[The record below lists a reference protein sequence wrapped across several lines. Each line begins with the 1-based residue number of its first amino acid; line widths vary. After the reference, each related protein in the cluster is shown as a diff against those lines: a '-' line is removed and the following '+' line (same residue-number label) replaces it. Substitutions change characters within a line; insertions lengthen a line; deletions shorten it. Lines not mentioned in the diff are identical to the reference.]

1 MNRIGILL
9 FSLFLLLNCDN
20 RKRYNNDLTPFQREI
35 NDFFKD
41 ASVSPLK
48 KRDLKNFRGLDFFAY
63 DSIYLVTA
71 KLTKTPKEKPFMM
84 LTTTDMVVEYIKYGT
99 VSFELLNNQYS
110 LDIYKNLEDPNER
123 DNLFLPFLDDTNG
136 NESYGG
142 GRYINLDIPQV
153 DNLIIDFNSAFNP
166 YCVYDE
172 KYSCP
177 IVPRENYMPLEI
189 NAGVK
194 NFVKNTK
201 FN

>member
-1 MNRIGILL
+1 MNRICILL

-48 KRDLKNFRGLDFFAY
+48 KRDLKNFRGLDFFTY
-63 DSIYLVTA
+63 DSTYLVTA

-142 GRYINLDIPQV
+142 GRYINLSIPQV

-177 IVPRENYMPLEI
+177 IVPRENYLPLEI
-189 NAGVK
+189 KAGVM
-194 NFVKNTK
+194 NFLN
-201 FN
+201 

>member
-1 MNRIGILL
+1 MNRICILL

-20 RKRYNNDLTPFQREI
+20 RKRFNTDLTPFQREI

-84 LTTTDMVVEYIKYGT
+84 LTTTDMMVEYIKYGT
-99 VSFELLNNQYS
+99 ISFELLSNQYS

-177 IVPRENYMPLEI
+177 IVPRENYLPLEI
-189 NAGVK
+189 KAGVK
-194 NFVKNTK
+194 NFLN
-201 FN
+201 

>member
-1 MNRIGILL
+1 MNRFSILL

-48 KRDLKNFRGLDFFAY
+48 KRDLKNFRGLDFFTY
-63 DSIYLVTA
+63 DSTYLVTA

-84 LTTTDMVVEYIKYGT
+84 LTTTDMMVEYIKYGT
-99 VSFELLNNQYS
+99 ISFELLSNQYS

-177 IVPRENYMPLEI
+177 IVPRENYIPLEI
-189 NAGVK
+189 KAGVK
-194 NFVKNTK
+194 NFLN
-201 FN
+201 

>member
-1 MNRIGILL
+1 MNRICILL

-48 KRDLKNFRGLDFFAY
+48 KRDLKNFRGLDFFTY
-63 DSIYLVTA
+63 DSTYLVTA

-84 LTTTDMVVEYIKYGT
+84 LTTTDMMVEYIKYGT
-99 VSFELLNNQYS
+99 ISFELLSNQYS

-177 IVPRENYMPLEI
+177 IVPIDNYLPLEI
-189 NAGVK
+189 KAGVM
-194 NFVKNTK
+194 NFLN
-201 FN
+201 

>member
-1 MNRIGILL
+1 MNRFSILL

-20 RKRYNNDLTPFQREI
+20 RKRFNTDLTPFQREI

-48 KRDLKNFRGLDFFAY
+48 KRDLKNFRGLDFFTY
-63 DSIYLVTA
+63 DSTYLVTA

-84 LTTTDMVVEYIKYGT
+84 LTTTDMMVEYIKYGT
-99 VSFELLNNQYS
+99 ISFELLNNQYS

-177 IVPRENYMPLEI
+177 IVPRENYLPLEI
-189 NAGVK
+189 KAGVM
-194 NFVKNTK
+194 NFLMD
-201 FN
+201 

>member
-1 MNRIGILL
+1 MNRFSILL

-20 RKRYNNDLTPFQREI
+20 RKRFNTDLTPFQREI

-84 LTTTDMVVEYIKYGT
+84 LTTTDMMVEYIKYGT
-99 VSFELLNNQYS
+99 ISFELLSNQYS

-142 GRYINLDIPQV
+142 GRYINLDIPQG
-153 DNLIIDFNSAFNP
+153 DNIIIDFNSAFNP

-177 IVPRENYMPLEI
+177 IVPRENYIPLEI
-189 NAGVK
+189 KAGVK
-194 NFVKNTK
+194 NFLN
-201 FN
+201 

>member
-48 KRDLKNFRGLDFFAY
+48 KRDLKNFRGLDFFTY
-63 DSIYLVTA
+63 DSTYLVAA

-84 LTTTDMVVEYIKYGT
+84 LTTTDMAVEYIKYGT

-142 GRYINLDIPQV
+142 GRYINLSIPQD

-177 IVPRENYMPLEI
+177 IVPRENYIPLEI
-189 NAGVK
+189 KAGVK
-194 NFVKNTK
+194 NFLN
-201 FN
+201 

>member
-1 MNRIGILL
+1 MNRFSILL

-20 RKRYNNDLTPFQREI
+20 RKRFNTDLTPFQREI

-41 ASVSPLK
+41 ESVSPLK

-63 DSIYLVTA
+63 DSIYLVAA

-84 LTTTDMVVEYIKYGT
+84 LTTTDMMVEYIKYGT
-99 VSFELLNNQYS
+99 ISFELLSNQYS

-177 IVPRENYMPLEI
+177 IVPRENYIPLEI
-189 NAGVK
+189 KAGVK
-194 NFVKNTK
+194 NFLN
-201 FN
+201 

>member
-1 MNRIGILL
+1 M
-9 FSLFLLLNCDN
+9 
-20 RKRYNNDLTPFQREI
+20 
-35 NDFFKD
+35 
-41 ASVSPLK
+41 
-48 KRDLKNFRGLDFFAY
+48 
-63 DSIYLVTA
+63 
-71 KLTKTPKEKPFMM
+71 TKTPKEKPFMM

-99 VSFELLNNQYS
+99 VSFELLDNQYS

-142 GRYINLDIPQV
+142 GRYINLDIAQV

-177 IVPRENYMPLEI
+177 IVPRENYLPLEI
-189 NAGVK
+189 KAGVM
-194 NFVKNTK
+194 NFLN
-201 FN
+201 

>member
-1 MNRIGILL
+1 MNRFSILL

-48 KRDLKNFRGLDFFAY
+48 KRDLKNFRGLDFFTY
-63 DSIYLVTA
+63 DSTYLVTA

-84 LTTTDMVVEYIKYGT
+84 LTTTDMMVEYIKYGT

-123 DNLFLPFLDDTNG
+123 DNLFLPFLDDTNS

-142 GRYINLDIPQV
+142 GRYINLDIAQV

-177 IVPRENYMPLEI
+177 IVPRENYLPLEI
-189 NAGVK
+189 KAGVK
-194 NFVKNTK
+194 NFLN
-201 FN
+201 

>member
-1 MNRIGILL
+1 MNRFCILL

-20 RKRYNNDLTPFQREI
+20 RKRYSTDLTPFQREI

-48 KRDLKNFRGLDFFAY
+48 NRDLKNFRGLDFFAY
-63 DSIYLVTA
+63 DSIYLVAA

-84 LTTTDMVVEYIKYGT
+84 LTTTDMMVEYIKYGT
-99 VSFELLNNQYS
+99 ISFELLSNQYS

-142 GRYINLDIPQV
+142 GRYINLDIPQG

-177 IVPRENYMPLEI
+177 IVPRENYLPLEI
-189 NAGVK
+189 KAGVM
-194 NFVKNTK
+194 NFLN
-201 FN
+201 

>member
-1 MNRIGILL
+1 MNRFSILL

-20 RKRYNNDLTPFQREI
+20 RKRFNTDLTPFQREI

-84 LTTTDMVVEYIKYGT
+84 LTTTDMMVEYIKYGT
-99 VSFELLNNQYS
+99 ISFELLSNQYS

-177 IVPRENYMPLEI
+177 IVPRENYIPLEI
-189 NAGVK
+189 KAGVK
-194 NFVKNTK
+194 NFLN
-201 FN
+201 

>member
-48 KRDLKNFRGLDFFAY
+48 KRDLKNFRGLDFFTY
-63 DSIYLVTA
+63 DSTYLVTA

-142 GRYINLDIPQV
+142 GRYINLSIPQV

-177 IVPRENYMPLEI
+177 IVPRENYLPLEI
-189 NAGVK
+189 KAGVM
-194 NFVKNTK
+194 NFLN
-201 FN
+201 

>member
-1 MNRIGILL
+1 MNRICILL

-48 KRDLKNFRGLDFFAY
+48 KRDLKNFRGLHLFTY
-63 DSIYLVTA
+63 DSTYLVTA

-123 DNLFLPFLDDTNG
+123 DNLFLPFL
-136 NESYGG
+136 
-142 GRYINLDIPQV
+142 
-153 DNLIIDFNSAFNP
+153 
-166 YCVYDE
+166 
-172 KYSCP
+172 
-177 IVPRENYMPLEI
+177 
-189 NAGVK
+189 
-194 NFVKNTK
+194 
-201 FN
+201 

>member
-1 MNRIGILL
+1 MNRICILL

-48 KRDLKNFRGLDFFAY
+48 KRDLKNFRGLDFFTY
-63 DSIYLVTA
+63 DSTYLVTA

-99 VSFELLNNQYS
+99 VSFELLDNQYS

-177 IVPRENYMPLEI
+177 IVPRENYLPLEI
-189 NAGVK
+189 KAGVK
-194 NFVKNTK
+194 NFLN
-201 FN
+201 

>member
-20 RKRYNNDLTPFQREI
+20 RKRFNTDLTPFQREI

-71 KLTKTPKEKPFMM
+71 KLIKTPKEKPFMM
-84 LTTTDMVVEYIKYGT
+84 LTTTDMMVEYIKYGT
-99 VSFELLNNQYS
+99 ISFELLSNQYS

-177 IVPRENYMPLEI
+177 IVPTENYLPLEI
-189 NAGVK
+189 KAGVM
-194 NFVKNTK
+194 NFLN
-201 FN
+201 

>member
-1 MNRIGILL
+1 MNRICILL

-20 RKRYNNDLTPFQREI
+20 RKRFNTDLTPFQREI

-63 DSIYLVTA
+63 DSIYLVAA

-84 LTTTDMVVEYIKYGT
+84 LTTTDMMVEYIKYGT

-123 DNLFLPFLDDTNG
+123 DNLFLAFLDDTNG

-142 GRYINLDIPQV
+142 GRYINLDIAQV

-189 NAGVK
+189 FAGVK
-194 NFVKNTK
+194 NFVKN
-201 FN
+201 

>member
-1 MNRIGILL
+1 MNRICILL

-20 RKRYNNDLTPFQREI
+20 RKRFNTDLTPFQREI

-48 KRDLKNFRGLDFFAY
+48 KRDLKNFRGLDFFTY
-63 DSIYLVTA
+63 DSTYLVTA

-84 LTTTDMVVEYIKYGT
+84 LTTTDMMVEYIKYGT
-99 VSFELLNNQYS
+99 ISFELLSNQYS

-142 GRYINLDIPQV
+142 GRYINLDIPQG

-177 IVPRENYMPLEI
+177 IVPRENYLPLEI
-189 NAGVK
+189 KAGVK
-194 NFVKNTK
+194 NFLN
-201 FN
+201 

>member
-1 MNRIGILL
+1 MNRFSILL

-20 RKRYNNDLTPFQREI
+20 RKRFNTDLTPFQREI

-48 KRDLKNFRGLDFFAY
+48 KRDLKNFRGLDFFTY
-63 DSIYLVTA
+63 DSTYLVTA

-84 LTTTDMVVEYIKYGT
+84 LTTTDMMVEYIKYGT

-142 GRYINLDIPQV
+142 GRYINLDIPQD

-177 IVPRENYMPLEI
+177 IVPTENYLPLEI
-189 NAGVK
+189 KAGVM
-194 NFVKNTK
+194 NFLN
-201 FN
+201 

>member
-9 FSLFLLLNCDN
+9 FTLFLLLNCDN

-48 KRDLKNFRGLDFFAY
+48 KRDLKNFRGLDFFTY
-63 DSIYLVTA
+63 DSTYLVTA

-99 VSFELLNNQYS
+99 VSFELLDNQYS

-177 IVPRENYMPLEI
+177 IVPRENYIPLEI
-189 NAGVK
+189 KAGVK
-194 NFVKNTK
+194 NFLN
-201 FN
+201 

>member
-1 MNRIGILL
+1 MNRFSILL

-20 RKRYNNDLTPFQREI
+20 RKRFNTDLTPFQREI

-84 LTTTDMVVEYIKYGT
+84 LTTTDMMVEYIKYGT
-99 VSFELLNNQYS
+99 ISFELLSNQYS

-177 IVPRENYMPLEI
+177 IVPRENYLPLEI
-189 NAGVK
+189 KAGVM
-194 NFVKNTK
+194 NFLMD
-201 FN
+201 

>member
-1 MNRIGILL
+1 MNSICILL

-20 RKRYNNDLTPFQREI
+20 RKRYNNDLTTFQREI

-48 KRDLKNFRGLDFFAY
+48 KRDLKNFRGLDFFTY
-63 DSIYLVTA
+63 DSTYLVTA

-99 VSFELLNNQYS
+99 VSFELLDNQYS

-142 GRYINLDIPQV
+142 GRYINLDIPQG

-177 IVPRENYMPLEI
+177 IVPRENYLPLEI
-189 NAGVK
+189 KAGVM
-194 NFVKNTK
+194 NFLN
-201 FN
+201 

>member
-1 MNRIGILL
+1 MNRFSILL

-20 RKRYNNDLTPFQREI
+20 RKRFNTDLTPFQREI

-48 KRDLKNFRGLDFFAY
+48 KRDLKNFRGLDFFTY
-63 DSIYLVTA
+63 DSTYLVTA

-99 VSFELLNNQYS
+99 VSFELLDNQYS

-142 GRYINLDIPQV
+142 GRYINLSIPQG

-177 IVPRENYMPLEI
+177 IVPRENYLPLEI
-189 NAGVK
+189 KAGVM
-194 NFVKNTK
+194 NFLMD
-201 FN
+201 

>member
-1 MNRIGILL
+1 MNRFSILL

-20 RKRYNNDLTPFQREI
+20 RKRFNTDLTPFQREI

-48 KRDLKNFRGLDFFAY
+48 KRDLKNFRGLDFFTY
-63 DSIYLVTA
+63 DSTYLVTA

-84 LTTTDMVVEYIKYGT
+84 LTTTDMMVEYIKYGT

-177 IVPRENYMPLEI
+177 IVPRENYIPLEI
-189 NAGVK
+189 KAGVK
-194 NFVKNTK
+194 NFLN
-201 FN
+201 

>member
-1 MNRIGILL
+1 MNRICILL

-20 RKRYNNDLTPFQREI
+20 RKRFNTDLTPFQREI

-48 KRDLKNFRGLDFFAY
+48 KRDLKNFRGLDFFTY
-63 DSIYLVTA
+63 DSTYLVTA

-84 LTTTDMVVEYIKYGT
+84 LTTTDMMVEYIKYGT

-142 GRYINLDIPQV
+142 GRYINLDIPQG

-177 IVPRENYMPLEI
+177 IVPIDNYLPLEI
-189 NAGVK
+189 KAGVM
-194 NFVKNTK
+194 NFLN
-201 FN
+201 

>member
-1 MNRIGILL
+1 MNRFSILL

-20 RKRYNNDLTPFQREI
+20 RKRFNTDLTPFQREI

-48 KRDLKNFRGLDFFAY
+48 KRDLKNFRGLDFFTY
-63 DSIYLVTA
+63 DSTYLVTA

-177 IVPRENYMPLEI
+177 IVPRENYLPLEI
-189 NAGVK
+189 KAGVM
-194 NFVKNTK
+194 NFLMD
-201 FN
+201 

>member
-1 MNRIGILL
+1 MNRICILL

-20 RKRYNNDLTPFQREI
+20 RKRFNTDLTPFQREI

-48 KRDLKNFRGLDFFAY
+48 KRDLKNFRGLDFFTY
-63 DSIYLVTA
+63 DSTYLVTA

-84 LTTTDMVVEYIKYGT
+84 LTTTDMMVEYIKYGT
-99 VSFELLNNQYS
+99 ISFELLSNQYS
-110 LDIYKNLEDPNER
+110 LYIYKNLEDPNER

-142 GRYINLDIPQV
+142 GRYINLDIAQV

-177 IVPRENYMPLEI
+177 IVPRENYLPLEI
-189 NAGVK
+189 KAGVK
-194 NFVKNTK
+194 NFLN
-201 FN
+201 

>member
-1 MNRIGILL
+1 MNRFSILL

-20 RKRYNNDLTPFQREI
+20 RKRFNTDLTPFQREI

-63 DSIYLVTA
+63 DSIYLVAA

-84 LTTTDMVVEYIKYGT
+84 LTTTDMMVEYIKYGT
-99 VSFELLNNQYS
+99 ISFELLSNQYS

-177 IVPRENYMPLEI
+177 IVPAENYLPLEI
-189 NAGVK
+189 KAGVM
-194 NFVKNTK
+194 NFLN
-201 FN
+201 

>member
-20 RKRYNNDLTPFQREI
+20 RKRFNTDLTPFQREI

-71 KLTKTPKEKPFMM
+71 KLIKTPKEKPFMM
-84 LTTTDMVVEYIKYGT
+84 LTTTDMMVEYIKYGT
-99 VSFELLNNQYS
+99 ISFELLSNQYS

-177 IVPRENYMPLEI
+177 IVPRENYLPLEI
-189 NAGVK
+189 KAGVK
-194 NFVKNTK
+194 NFLN
-201 FN
+201 

>member
-1 MNRIGILL
+1 MNRICILL

-48 KRDLKNFRGLDFFAY
+48 KRDLKNFRGLDFFTY
-63 DSIYLVTA
+63 DSTYLVTA

-99 VSFELLNNQYS
+99 VSFELLDNQYS

-142 GRYINLDIPQV
+142 GRYINLDIPQG

-177 IVPRENYMPLEI
+177 IVPRENYLPLEI
-189 NAGVK
+189 KAGVK
-194 NFVKNTK
+194 NFLN
-201 FN
+201 

>member
-1 MNRIGILL
+1 MNRICILL

-84 LTTTDMVVEYIKYGT
+84 LTTTDMMVEYIKYGT

-177 IVPRENYMPLEI
+177 IVPRENYLPLEI
-189 NAGVK
+189 KAGVM
-194 NFVKNTK
+194 NFLN
-201 FN
+201 

>member
-1 MNRIGILL
+1 MNRIGILF

-48 KRDLKNFRGLDFFAY
+48 KRDLKNFRGLDFFTY
-63 DSIYLVTA
+63 DSTYLVTA

-142 GRYINLDIPQV
+142 GRYINLSIPQG

-177 IVPRENYMPLEI
+177 IVPRENYIPLEI
-189 NAGVK
+189 KAGVK
-194 NFVKNTK
+194 NFLN
-201 FN
+201 

>member
-1 MNRIGILL
+1 MNRFSILL

-20 RKRYNNDLTPFQREI
+20 RKRFNTDLTPFQREI

-48 KRDLKNFRGLDFFAY
+48 KRDLKNFRGLDFFTY
-63 DSIYLVTA
+63 DSTYLVTA

-99 VSFELLNNQYS
+99 VSFELLDNQYS

-177 IVPRENYMPLEI
+177 IVPRENYLPLEI
-189 NAGVK
+189 KAGVM
-194 NFVKNTK
+194 NFLMD
-201 FN
+201 

>member
-1 MNRIGILL
+1 MNRFSILL

-20 RKRYNNDLTPFQREI
+20 RKRFNTDLTPFQREI

-63 DSIYLVTA
+63 DSIYLVAA

-84 LTTTDMVVEYIKYGT
+84 LTTTDMMVEYIKYGT
-99 VSFELLNNQYS
+99 ISFELLSNQYS

-177 IVPRENYMPLEI
+177 IVPRENYLPLEI
-189 NAGVK
+189 KAGVK
-194 NFVKNTK
+194 NFLN
-201 FN
+201 

>member
-1 MNRIGILL
+1 MNRLCILL

-20 RKRYNNDLTPFQREI
+20 RKRFNTDLTPFQREI

-84 LTTTDMVVEYIKYGT
+84 LTTTDMMVEYIKYGT
-99 VSFELLNNQYS
+99 ISFELLSNQYS

-142 GRYINLDIPQV
+142 GRYINLSIPQG

-177 IVPRENYMPLEI
+177 IVPRENYLPLEI
-189 NAGVK
+189 KAGVM
-194 NFVKNTK
+194 NFLMD
-201 FN
+201 

>member
-1 MNRIGILL
+1 MNRICILL

-48 KRDLKNFRGLDFFAY
+48 KRDLKNFRGLDFFTY
-63 DSIYLVTA
+63 DSTYLVTA

-99 VSFELLNNQYS
+99 VSFELLDNQYS

-142 GRYINLDIPQV
+142 GRYINLSIPQG

-177 IVPRENYMPLEI
+177 IVPRENYLPLEI
-189 NAGVK
+189 KAGVM
-194 NFVKNTK
+194 NFLN
-201 FN
+201 

>member
-1 MNRIGILL
+1 MNRICILL

-48 KRDLKNFRGLDFFAY
+48 KRDLKNFRGLDFFTY
-63 DSIYLVTA
+63 DSTYLVTA

-84 LTTTDMVVEYIKYGT
+84 LTTTDMMVEYIKYGT

-142 GRYINLDIPQV
+142 GRYINLDIPQG

-177 IVPRENYMPLEI
+177 IVPIDNYLPLEI
-189 NAGVK
+189 KAGVM
-194 NFVKNTK
+194 NFLN
-201 FN
+201 

>member
-1 MNRIGILL
+1 MNRFSILL

-20 RKRYNNDLTPFQREI
+20 RKRFNTDLTPFQREI

-48 KRDLKNFRGLDFFAY
+48 KRDLKNFRGLDFFTY
-63 DSIYLVTA
+63 DSTYLVTA

-84 LTTTDMVVEYIKYGT
+84 LTTTDMMVEYIKYGT
-99 VSFELLNNQYS
+99 ISFELLSNQYS

-177 IVPRENYMPLEI
+177 IVPAENYLPLEI
-189 NAGVK
+189 KAGVM
-194 NFVKNTK
+194 NFLN
-201 FN
+201 

>member
-1 MNRIGILL
+1 MNRICILL

-48 KRDLKNFRGLDFFAY
+48 KRDLKNFRGLDFFTY
-63 DSIYLVTA
+63 DSTYLVTA

-84 LTTTDMVVEYIKYGT
+84 LTTTDMMVEYIKYGT

-142 GRYINLDIPQV
+142 GRYINLDIPQG

-177 IVPRENYMPLEI
+177 IVPRENYLPLEI
-189 NAGVK
+189 KAGVK
-194 NFVKNTK
+194 NFLN
-201 FN
+201 